1 MYLYRLIHHETCRF
15 TQDELEESLS
25 FLNRTPQHVLHIV
38 IGNLSN
44 TTRDIIKLEELQ
56 EGWKRKQSTWS
67 EWTVSLAQK
76 GKLALLHINISCYIQ
91 EKYVEYLVE
100 KFSCNSNFLHIGA
113 SGLFRKIWSKEES
126 QPVYVHKEML
136 KSFCK
141 PTIQN
146 WSKKDSIQ
154 IGNFMYITKNEASHS
169 FKSDEEMNIVID
181 YLKSIEKCDSCIS
194 NDVIYIKFSPNH
206 HNVKCCEKDMNLLKL
221 QSLRK
226 KILQQTSEL
235 QNTISNTRSSIKLH
249 LKNQSKSQAKYELKR
264 MKRAQTN
271 LDKKLAVLNN
281 LEQII
286 EGIDLATDQV
296 EVVNAYKDGLCSLK
310 KELGTNENVEQVAEI
325 VEDLNYY
332 TNKVTEISDLISGE
346 SVMNGPEITSDE
358 ELNEELEMLL
368 SNENEAHD
376 ENLLKQLQ
384 KLTVCNN
391 DPNDVMLLEDQT
403 IKKKLDSS
411 VSECSP

>member
-1 MYLYRLIHHETCRF
+1 MF
-15 TQDELEESLS
+15 
-25 FLNRTPQHVLHIV
+25 
-38 IGNLSN
+38 
-44 TTRDIIKLEELQ
+44 
-56 EGWKRKQSTWS
+56 
-67 EWTVSLAQK
+67 
-76 GKLALLHINISCYIQ
+76 
-91 EKYVEYLVE
+91 
-100 KFSCNSNFLHIGA
+100 
-113 SGLFRKIWSKEES
+113 
-126 QPVYVHKEML
+126 
-136 KSFCK
+136 
-141 PTIQN
+141 
-146 WSKKDSIQ
+146 
-154 IGNFMYITKNEASHS
+154 ITKNEASHS

-181 YLKSIEKCDSCIS
+181 YLKSIEKCDSCVI

-235 QNTISNTRSSIKLH
+235 QNTISSTRLSIKLH
-249 LKNQSKSQAKYELKR
+249 LKNQSKSQAKYELRR

-286 EGIDLATDQV
+286 EGIDLASDQV

-310 KELGTNENVEQVAEI
+310 QELGTNANVEQVAEI

-332 TNKVTEISDLISGE
+332 TNKVTEISDLISGQ
-346 SVMNGPEITSDE
+346 SITNGSDITSDE

-368 SNENEAHD
+368 SNENEVHD

-391 DPNDVMLLEDQT
+391 DPNDVMLLEDKT

-411 VSECSP
+411 ISECSP

>member
-1 MYLYRLIHHETCRF
+1 
-15 TQDELEESLS
+15 
-25 FLNRTPQHVLHIV
+25 
-38 IGNLSN
+38 
-44 TTRDIIKLEELQ
+44 
-56 EGWKRKQSTWS
+56 
-67 EWTVSLAQK
+67 
-76 GKLALLHINISCYIQ
+76 
-91 EKYVEYLVE
+91 
-100 KFSCNSNFLHIGA
+100 
-113 SGLFRKIWSKEES
+113 
-126 QPVYVHKEML
+126 ML

-181 YLKSIEKCDSCIS
+181 YLKSIEKCDSCII